1 MRNRGVTDKDLA
13 VLVDSAQPPFSERL
27 VSQLARSGVKAEEL
41 PLAAGKV
48 GLLKWAWKLA
58 RSRPNIVHYL
68 GAHHGEVFYIAPKL
82 LGKKVVIHWIGSDVL
97 YAASPD
103 RGLFQRLLLR
113 LAYRMAD
120 LHLAVAQHLADEL
133 EQQGIAAVVLPL
145 VPEMPAFTE
154 EQVSWPRA
162 NRVYVYLPKASQQ
175 LYGADAVFRLAEE
188 MADTEFLITS
198 HSGEGAP
205 QAPNLK
211 YLGWVDDMEAVWRE
225 VKVHLRLTKHDG
237 LPQTVV
243 EGLTRGRYVI
253 WSYELPY
260 CFLARSPEEA
270 KEALRQA
277 LAQDHPNVQGM
288 AWARETFE
296 PSKVVRSLK
305 ELYVQLV

>member
-1 MRNRGVTDKDLA
+1 

-27 VSQLARSGVKAEEL
+27 ARQLRSVGVKAEDL
-41 PLAAGKV
+41 PLAAGK
-48 GLLKWAWKLA
+48 LA
-58 RSRPNIVHYL
+58 FPGWVWRLVRSRPKIVHYL
-68 GAHHGEVFYIAPKL
+68 GAHHGSLFYIVPKL
-82 LGKKVVIHWIGSDVL
+82 LGKRVAIHWIGSDVL

-103 RGLFQRLLLR
+103 RSLCQRLLLR

-120 LHLAVAQHLADEL
+120 LHLAVSQCLADEL
-133 EQQGIAAVVLPL
+133 AQLGIAAVVLPL
-145 VPEMPAFTE
+145 VPEMPAFPE
-154 EQVSWPRA
+154 DEVSWPRA
-162 NRVYVYLPKASQQ
+162 KRVYVYLPEASQKP
-175 LYGADAVFRLAEE
+175 YGADAVFRLAEE

-205 QAPNLK
+205 RAPNLR
-211 YLGWVDDMEAVWRE
+211 YLGWVEDMEDVWRD
-225 VKVHLRLTKHDG
+225 VKVHLRLTEHDG
-237 LPQTVV
+237 LPQTVI

-260 CFLARSPEEA
+260 CLRARSPEEA

-296 PSKVVRSLK
+296 PSKVARNLK